1 MALHTST
8 MNDLVFDPLFQLNC
22 LLWLT
27 QPSPSVG
34 SIRPLLYENGLVV
47 HAIAPLL
54 ALPPDVRLKAV
65 TEDNMNDATRPDVVL
80 TRERDRL
87 FVFCECKSH
96 SFSAASSNS
105 RQARLLLAIV
115 GNRVSDVLA
124 LNPDAVSSASL
135 SIVLPE
141 KEREPML
148 STLQALETE
157 NAENGLPAG
166 PFSVLGLTAAETH
179 VSIVIDASLAGQLS
193 LKPGTHTVI
202 QMDAEEDPRPL
213 YFIPY
218 DPDSTGHQSNKEKA
232 YCKRVLF
239 ERMLVAIIAAT
250 GNASPPVTLSIRR
263 EDVLNDALFGMFDCW
278 ENRESARHMRKLCG
292 HFMNTLAEA
301 VNSEVQGVLIST
313 PTGDWRITL
322 NSNKEQQCIQGV
334 LTSFSCETLALRSEP
349 EPDLFSNGAIGP
361 GFVS

>member
-1 MALHTST
+1 
-8 MNDLVFDPLFQLNC
+8 MNEFVFDPLFQLNC

-27 QPSPSVG
+27 QPSPPVG
-34 SIRPLLYENGLVV
+34 SIRPLLYEKGLVV

-65 TEDNMNDATRPDVVL
+65 TEDNMSDATRPDVVL
-80 TRERDRL
+80 TREQDRL

-96 SFSAASSNS
+96 SFSATSSNS

-124 LNPDAVSSASL
+124 LSPERVSSASL

-148 STLQALETE
+148 GTLQTLKIE

-179 VSIVIDASLAGQLS
+179 VSIVIEASLAAQLS
-193 LKPGTHTVI
+193 LKPGTHKVI

-218 DPDSTGHQSNKEKA
+218 DPDSISHQSKKEKE

-239 ERMLVAIIAAT
+239 ERMLVAIIAAA
-250 GNASPPVTLSIRR
+250 GRASPPETLSIHR
-263 EDVLNDALFGMFDCW
+263 EHVLNDALFGMFDCW
-278 ENRESARHMRKLCG
+278 ENKESAKHMRKLCG

-301 VNSEVQGVLIST
+301 VDSEVQGVLIST
-313 PTGDWRITL
+313 PTRDWRITL
-322 NSNKEQQCIQGV
+322 NSKEEQQRVQGV
-334 LTSFSCETLALRSEP
+334 LTKFSCETLALRSEP
-349 EPDLFSNGAIGP
+349 ENDLFTKTM
-361 GFVS
+361 